1 MQVRRRN
8 AAFVW
13 ERVKVTKMQRL
24 LTNLRRLGLVAA
36 VALMSLF
43 MAGGE
48 TQAAVL
54 VFNPTATVSMDDPV
68 SGANADVV
76 ITTDFPAGGSIFSSI
91 LTFIPGSFGLG
102 ECAANNAAGV
112 TAACADVAV
121 PNGAVVGFVD
131 SETTLGL
138 LNGPCTTEL
147 TPSWNMMDA
156 TTDIAPTVTFH
167 DDPGDA
173 DDKGEQFEDADGNG
187 LADGV
192 DKYPEY
198 LTRLL
203 RDLPYNPF
211 DPGASVPLQPIQRT
225 YGQQVVASEDVSLQ
239 FVSFPPG
246 TKINGFQTDPAW
258 GFMSVLVIQDTG
270 DPGRVLE
277 PSTITD
283 FCAPNHGVTTLFG
296 ITRDNAATTADEGG
310 HMYITN
316 PAPGPTGSIAL
327 PSSEADA
334 DDDGLENTLDT
345 CPFEGNNDG
354 WNPRT
359 ESHVGDSDEDGIPN
373 ICDPS
378 PNNANADEDGDGFK
392 NAGDNCPLIANENQ
406 SDLDRDDLGDVCEV
420 AAGPPHDPGV
430 PGATVPAIIQWGAA
444 FTAPF
449 QGDADCGGTV
459 TAVDA
464 LFTLRFVADIE
475 PFAACI
481 FVGGN
486 ANCDGNI
493 NAVDA
498 LAMLR
503 DVAGL
508 PVNQNEPCTDV
519 GDQIPA

>member
-1 MQVRRRN
+1 MRSPIS
-8 AAFVW
+8 
-13 ERVKVTKMQRL
+13 RVVPYAL
-24 LTNLRRLGLVAA
+24 LLVMAVGGLFAGARDA
-36 VALMSLF
+36 VALD
-43 MAGGE
+43 
-48 TQAAVL
+48 
-54 VFNPTATVSMDDPV
+54 FNPSATVATDDAV
-68 SGANADVV
+68 AGANADVV

-102 ECAANNAAGV
+102 ECAANNPAGV

-121 PNGAVVGFVD
+121 PNGAVTGQVSSD
-131 SETTLGL
+131 TTLGL
-138 LNGPCTTEL
+138 ANNPCTTAL
-147 TPSWNMMDA
+147 APSWNMMDA
-156 TTDIAPTVTFH
+156 TTQISPTVTFH
-167 DDPGDA
+167 DGDDA
-173 DDKGEQFEDADGNG
+173 DDRGEQFEDADGNG

-192 DKYPEY
+192 DMYPEY

-203 RDLPYNPF
+203 RDVPYSPF
-211 DPGASVPLQPIQRT
+211 DPGASTPLQPIQRT
-225 YGQQVVASEDVSLQ
+225 YGQAIVASEDVSLQ
-239 FVSFPPG
+239 FVTFPPG

-283 FCAPNHGVTTLFG
+283 FCAPNHAVTTLYG
-296 ITRDNAATTADEGG
+296 ITHDNAGTTADEGG
-310 HMYITN
+310 HMYVTN
-316 PAPGPTGSIAL
+316 PAAGPTGSIVL

-359 ESHVGDSDEDGIPN
+359 GSHAGDSDEDGIPN

-378 PNNANADEDGDGFK
+378 PNDASADHDGDGFQ
-392 NAGDNCPLIANENQ
+392 NRGDNCPLIANENQ
-406 SDLDRDDLGDVCEV
+406 SDLDRDDLGDLCEV
-420 AAGPPHDPGV
+420 AAGHDPGV
-430 PGATVPAIIQWGAA
+430 PGATVPAIIQWGAL

-449 QGDADCGGTV
+449 QGDTDCGSTV

-464 LFTLRFVADIE
+464 LFTLRYVADIE

-508 PVNQNEPCTDV
+508 PVNQQPGCTPL
-519 GDQIPA
+519 GDEIPA